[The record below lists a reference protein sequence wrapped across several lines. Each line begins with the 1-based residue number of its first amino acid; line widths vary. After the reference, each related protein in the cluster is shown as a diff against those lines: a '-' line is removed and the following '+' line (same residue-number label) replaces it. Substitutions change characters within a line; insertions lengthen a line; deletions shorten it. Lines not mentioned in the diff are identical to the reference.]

1 MFQGRLR
8 SKPSALHLALAAFF
22 AVGFS
27 LRLYAAHFPNLIHP
41 DQIFQTL
48 EPAHRLAFGY
58 GVITWEWRE
67 GVRSWVFPAFL
78 AAIMKATAWL
88 GPGSSGYL
96 WSISVLLSLLS
107 LVTIWFG
114 FAWARRASGTEA
126 ALIAAGACAVWYD
139 LVIFAPA
146 ALTGV
151 VATHAL
157 LPGLYLGKYGER
169 MPAGRRMFLTGLL
182 LGLAA
187 SLRIELAP
195 AIGFALIYF
204 CREDWRH
211 RIGPLACG
219 FLLPVLG
226 FGLVDAFTWSYP
238 FQSFIKYF
246 WVNAIED
253 RSALYGVK
261 PWYWYALVL
270 TEQMFPL
277 LVLALFGL
285 RRSPFLGWFALIV
298 LVSHSLIGHKEVRF
312 IYTVFPIVVTLA
324 AIGLVDIVRRFT
336 AESTRAALIGNVTV
350 VCALSLCCLLSY
362 LSVPLFPY
370 WQKDAA
376 GIAAFDRLSRDPT
389 VCGVADY
396 DLWYT
401 LGGYAHLHKDIPILL
416 IKTAR
421 DLRRQAPAFNA
432 LLAKRSGLPATM
444 GFTRAKCW
452 HNGCLYT
459 RRGSCAPPAR
469 RYEINAVLRRSGE

>member
-1 MFQGRLR
+1 MLRDRLR
-8 SKPSALHLALAAFF
+8 SRPSAVHCAWAACFL
-22 AVGFS
+22 VGFA

-96 WSISVLLSLLS
+96 WGINVVLSLLS

-114 FAWARRASGTEA
+114 FVWAKRASGIEA

-169 MPAGRRMFLTGLL
+169 LPAGRRMFLTGLL
-182 LGLAA
+182 LGLAV
-187 SLRIELAP
+187 SLRIEFAP

-204 CREDWRH
+204 CREDWR
-211 RIGPLACG
+211 RRAAPLACG
-219 FLLPVLG
+219 LLLPVLG

-246 WVNAIED
+246 WVNAIEG
-253 RSALYGVK
+253 RSALYGLK
-261 PWYWYALVL
+261 PWYWYGLVL

-277 LVLALFGL
+277 LVLALVGV

-312 IYTVFPIVVTLA
+312 IYIVFPIVVTLA
-324 AIGLVDIVRRFT
+324 AIGLVDIVRHFT
-336 AESTRAALIGNVTV
+336 ARSTRPALIGRVTV
-350 VCALSLCCLLSY
+350 VCALGAISLLSY

-376 GIAAFDRLSRDPT
+376 GIAAFDRLSRDRA

-401 LGGYAHLHKDIPILL
+401 MGGYAHLDRDIPILL
-416 IKTAR
+416 IENAR
-421 DLRRQAPAFNA
+421 ALRGQASAFNA
-432 LLAKRSGLPATM
+432 LLAKRSALPATL
-444 GFTRAKCW
+444 GFTRIRCW
-452 HNGCLYT
+452 HNACLYT
-459 RRGSCAPPAR
+459 RGGSCAPPAR
-469 RYEINAVLRRSGE
+469 RYEVNTVLRRIGE